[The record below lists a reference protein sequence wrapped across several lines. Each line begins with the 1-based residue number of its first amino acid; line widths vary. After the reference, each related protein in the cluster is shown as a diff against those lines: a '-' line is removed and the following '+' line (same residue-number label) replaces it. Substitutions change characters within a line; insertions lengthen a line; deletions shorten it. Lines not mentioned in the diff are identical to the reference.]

1 MPFIEKPVQNI
12 YIGEG
17 GREPWDNTLAYW
29 KLDGDLNDYSGNNL
43 NFSMGYGSAS
53 YWTLASW
60 KKYFILDGSNN
71 TGTVTTASAISSSAI
86 TISMY
91 LNTTVN
97 YWSNYQNIVFDPFR
111 IMNWKG
117 KISINDTNNTW
128 PSITLWNWYHVLT
141 IWNNWTEYLYLNW
154 ELQNTT
160 LNYTVDNTTRTFII
174 WNNPWN
180 YTASTRRAQWY
191 VSEIIIENK
200 ARTVQE
206 ITKYYNLTK
215 WNYWL

>member
-1 MPFIEKPVQNI
+1 MTFYEHSLKNV
-12 YIGEG
+12 YIGEYG
-17 GREPWDNTLAYW
+17 WKPWANTLAYW

-60 KKYFILDGSNN
+60 KKYFILDGNNN
-71 TGTVTTASAISSSAI
+71 TATVTNTTAISNSAI

-91 LNTTVN
+91 LNTIEN

-117 KISINDTNNTW
+117 KISIYDTNNTW

-141 IWNNWTEYLYLNW
+141 IWDNWTEHLYLNW

-160 LNYTVDNTTRTFII
+160 FNYTVETSAPTFII

-180 YTASTRRAQWY
+180 YTASTRRAKWY
-191 VSEIIIENK
+191 VSEIIVENK
-200 ARTVQE
+200 KWTETE
-206 ITKYYNLTK
+206 ITNYYNLTK
-215 WNYWL
+215 SNYGY